1 MCKTIYFVVS
11 CATALLM
18 GRVGLAASSN
28 PYLSIPTQNVFRLVP
43 PVLQPPPPSPVV
55 DPVPLPPVM
64 VTGVTDVCGRRRVFL
79 EVGGPGKPGKPI
91 LEVLEE
97 GATLEG
103 IRVVSIDVQAA
114 CVKLTFNG
122 IEKILPVG
130 STSRGT
136 ETLPKRVGVR

>member
-11 CATALLM
+11 CATALLI
-18 GRVGLAASSN
+18 GRVELPASSN

-43 PVLQPPPPSPVV
+43 PVLQPPPPLPVA

-64 VTGVTDVCGRRRVFL
+64 VTGVTDVCGRRQVFL
-79 EVGGPGKPGKPI
+79 EVGGPGKLGKPI
-91 LEVLEE
+91 LEE

-103 IRVVSIDVQAA
+103 IRVVSIDVQTA

-136 ETLPKRVGVR
+136 ENMPKRVGVR